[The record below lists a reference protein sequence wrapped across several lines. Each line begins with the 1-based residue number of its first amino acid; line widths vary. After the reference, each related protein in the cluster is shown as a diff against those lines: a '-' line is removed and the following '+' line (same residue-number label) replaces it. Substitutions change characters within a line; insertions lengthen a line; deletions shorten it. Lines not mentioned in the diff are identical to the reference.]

1 MVGTVLSVRFLFLLF
16 LVLAD
21 IFLPFVICLD
31 GGGGGCGE
39 GVGGFGV
46 EFRKSMLVTLDGGAE
61 VVVFIV

>member
-1 MVGTVLSVRFLFLLF
+1 MVGAVLLVLVLSVRFLFLL

-39 GVGGFGV
+39 LGV
-46 EFRKSMLVTLDGGAE
+46 DGGAE
-61 VVVFIV
+61 VVLFIVC